1 MQTLWKNVTRSEFSF
16 QKTIADTNYVEW
28 LENQLNNTENGKV
41 FSPTQTQMKCMDTES
56 SYKASSGTSIS
67 QYNTKQFNVK
77 ILL

>member
-1 MQTLWKNVTRSEFSF
+1 M
-16 QKTIADTNYVEW
+16 EW

-41 FSPTQTQMKCMDTES
+41 FSPTQTQMDTELES

-67 QYNTKQFNVK
+67 QYNTKQINVK

>member
-1 MQTLWKNVTRSEFSF
+1 M
-16 QKTIADTNYVEW
+16 EW
-28 LENQLNNTENGKV
+28 LENQLNNTENEKV
-41 FSPTQTQMKCMDTES
+41 FLPTQTQMKCMDTELES

>member
-1 MQTLWKNVTRSEFSF
+1 M
-16 QKTIADTNYVEW
+16 EW

-41 FSPTQTQMKCMDTES
+41 FSPSQTQIKCMDTES